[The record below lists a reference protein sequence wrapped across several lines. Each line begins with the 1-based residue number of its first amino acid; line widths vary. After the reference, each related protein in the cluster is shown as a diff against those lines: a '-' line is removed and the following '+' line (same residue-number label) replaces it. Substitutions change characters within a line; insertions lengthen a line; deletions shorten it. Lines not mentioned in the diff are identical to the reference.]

1 MDLGFSSRSTKKKT
15 IEFELC
21 WRDSTDGLASVILQD
36 HGLPYVG
43 SFIQYNGELRKVI
56 AVIHH
61 PAERG
66 DELIPDIPRVL
77 TIKAAEN
84 PYDEM

>member
-1 MDLGFSSRSTKKKT
+1 MNLGFSNTSTKKKA

-21 WRDSTDGLASVILQD
+21 WRDHTDGLASVLLQD
-36 HGLPYVG
+36 HALPSVG

-66 DELIPDIPRVL
+66 EGLIPDKPRVL
-77 TIKAAEN
+77 TIKPADN
-84 PYDEM
+84 PYNKM